1 MMEATNEVTKWK
13 SHHDIGSGI
22 SEQFYIG
29 LRHRGVIMP
38 LVFIVG
44 DGTDQQ
50 ASNYERYCPEAP
62 VCRPSGYSS
71 IKRGVA

>member
-1 MMEATNEVTKWK
+1 MTLVRGYRNNSTLVSDKGV
-13 SHHDIGSGI
+13 SLV
-22 SEQFYIG
+22 
-29 LRHRGVIMP
+29 LRC
-38 LVFIVG
+38 IVG

-50 ASNYERYCPEAP
+50 ASNYGRYCPEAP